1 MRRSIKMRV
10 SDIMNKV
17 VVVDENITVKEAA
30 KIMTDRG
37 IGSLVV
43 MKGERVKGIAT
54 DRDLLR
60 NMGKVNQKVSAI
72 MSRDVITIDENE
84 SIDNAAIIMSENN
97 IKRLPALSNGKLVGI
112 ITATDIIK
120 NSEALNLD
128 FLLD

>member
-17 VVVDENITVKEAA
+17 VAVDENITVKEAA

-37 IGSLVV
+37 IGSLVI
-43 MKGERVKGIAT
+43 MKGEKVKGIAT

-60 NMGKVNQKVSAI
+60 NMGKSNQKVSAI
-72 MSRDVITIDENE
+72 MSRDVITIDESE
-84 SIDNAAIIMSENN
+84 SIDNAAIMMSENN

>member
-1 MRRSIKMRV
+1 MRV

>member
-1 MRRSIKMRV
+1 MRV

-17 VVVDENITVKEAA
+17 VAIDEAVTLKEAA
-30 KIMTDRG
+30 KIMTERD
-37 IGSLVV
+37 IGSIIVL
-43 MKGERVKGIAT
+43 KGEKIKGIIT
-54 DRDLLR
+54 DRDILR
-60 NMGKVNQKVSAI
+60 SINKSSQKVSAM

-97 IKRLPALSNGKLVGI
+97 IRKLPVVSDGKVVGI

-120 NSEALNLD
+120 NSDSLNLD

>member
-1 MRRSIKMRV
+1 MRV

-17 VVVDENITVKEAA
+17 VAIDETVTLKEAA
-30 KIMTDRG
+30 KIMTDRD
-37 IGSLVV
+37 IGSIIVL
-43 MKGERVKGIAT
+43 KGEKIKGIIT
-54 DRDLLR
+54 DRDILR
-60 NMGKVNQKVSAI
+60 SMNKSSQKVSSM

-97 IKRLPALSNGKLVGI
+97 IRKLPVISEGKVVGI

-120 NSEALNLD
+120 NSDSLNLD

>member
-1 MRRSIKMRV
+1 
-10 SDIMNKV
+10 MNKV